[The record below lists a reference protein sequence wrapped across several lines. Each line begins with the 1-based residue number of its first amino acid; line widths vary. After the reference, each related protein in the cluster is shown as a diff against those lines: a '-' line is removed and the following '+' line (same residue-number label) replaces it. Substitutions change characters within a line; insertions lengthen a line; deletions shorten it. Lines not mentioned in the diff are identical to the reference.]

1 MQRYSLR
8 ECPNINIYIFIKG
21 ESVRTRVDCSYI
33 FVKCKSVRARVDFE
47 YCTYFLTTT
56 PDIFAECFVTNR
68 TTIAK
73 AKRVMTTASI
83 RACCIFLVIDF
94 SCLNQGKSNQLGTEV
109 HFTAALKQ
117 QQYKSSKGR

>member
-8 ECPNINIYIFIKG
+8 ECQNINIYVFVKG

-33 FVKCKSVRARVDFE
+33 FVTCESVRARVD